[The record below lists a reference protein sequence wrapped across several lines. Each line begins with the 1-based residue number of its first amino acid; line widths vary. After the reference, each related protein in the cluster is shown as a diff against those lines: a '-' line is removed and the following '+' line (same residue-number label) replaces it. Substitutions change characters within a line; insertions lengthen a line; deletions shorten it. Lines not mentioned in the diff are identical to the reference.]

1 MKQISRKLR
10 SNSGASMILALV
22 FMLFCMF
29 VGGTVL
35 AAASA
40 NGYRVAH
47 LSDQQQYLDERSA
60 AFLTAEELR
69 LTRSNVSTHML
80 TINDVEQTVQKV
92 IVGNGGVVTPD
103 PSSPPFTVHT
113 ITFAAPEGIVM
124 TPFQRI
130 MYETAVLRYI
140 SENEIDTNTVQII
153 LDNFVY
159 NYNGTDSTIFLL
171 SEFWCT
177 GFEGS
182 LTVNGVLNSDHSTF
196 TNFPASFECQG
207 GSALYDF
214 VVDFGDYTQMSIVLN
229 ASLGE
234 RKPIIQTTID
244 EWSQTVTTTGANGT
258 PTNTTVTY
266 PAQITTTTRMP
277 VIMWDNAIIEK
288 GGT

>member
-1 MKQISRKLR
+1 MKLISRKLR

-69 LTRSNVSTHML
+69 LSGSYASSHML
-80 TINDVEQTVQKV
+80 TVNDVEQVVQKV

-103 PSSPPFTVHT
+103 PDSTA
-113 ITFAAPEGIVM
+113 ITSHIVTFIAPSDLVM

-140 SENEIDTNTVQII
+140 EDNAIDTTTVQIV

-159 NYNGTDSTIFLL
+159 DYNGSDSSISSL

-177 GFEGS
+177 GPSGN
-182 LTVNGVLNSDHSTF
+182 LTVSGILDSDGSSF
-196 TNFPASFECQG
+196 ADFPANFVCKT
-207 GSALYDF
+207 GSNLYDF
-214 VVDFGDYTQMSIVLN
+214 VVDFGTYSQMSVILN

-288 GGT
+288 GGA

>member
-1 MKQISRKLR
+1 MNMFSRKLR

-69 LTRSNVSTHML
+69 LSSDLIDSHML
-80 TINDVEQTVQKV
+80 AINDVEHVIQKV

-103 PSSPPFTVHT
+103 PSSPAFTIRT
-113 ITFAAPEGIVM
+113 ITFIAPEGIVM

-140 SENEIDTNTVQII
+140 QENGIDTNAVRVI
-153 LDNFVY
+153 LENFVY
-159 NYNGTDSTIFLL
+159 NYNGTKTLFEI
-171 SEFWCT
+171 SEFWCSSLS
-177 GFEGS
+177 GS
-182 LTVNGVLNSDHSTF
+182 LTVNGTLDTDHSNF
-196 TNFPASFECQG
+196 TNFPANFECQG
-207 GSALYDF
+207 GSMLYDF
-214 VVDFGDYTQMSIVLN
+214 VVDFGDYTQLSVVLN

-234 RKPIIQTTID
+234 RQPIIQTTID
-244 EWSQTVTTTGANGT
+244 EWSQTVTTNGAGGT
-258 PTNTTVTY
+258 PVNTTVTY

-277 VIMWDNAIIEK
+277 VIMWENAIIEK
-288 GGT
+288 GGA